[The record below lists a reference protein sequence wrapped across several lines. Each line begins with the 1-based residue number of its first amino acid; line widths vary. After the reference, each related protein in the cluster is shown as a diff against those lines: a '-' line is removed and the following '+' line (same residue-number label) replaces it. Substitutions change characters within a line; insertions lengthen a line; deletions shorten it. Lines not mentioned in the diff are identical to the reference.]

1 MTPDWHQ
8 IVLYNTTEEKAVVS
22 TAISGQRVDSAI
34 GLDSAAQYHAYEFW
48 SDTYLGKLPGSAR
61 IERELS
67 PNHCAMISVRKVQS
81 HPQVISTNRHIL
93 QGWVEMKD
101 VRWDAETSTL
111 SGTASVIGG
120 EPFGIVVADNG
131 AKALTL
137 EVDGGKAELEPHPVN
152 GLNRLILST
161 AVNTDVKWKLKYQ
174 ITE

>member
-101 VRWDAETSTL
+101 VRWDAE
-111 SGTASVIGG
+111 
-120 EPFGIVVADNG
+120 
-131 AKALTL
+131 
-137 EVDGGKAELEPHPVN
+137 
-152 GLNRLILST
+152 NRVFVQIFNRAYSETEILDSSR
-161 AVNTDVKWKLKYQ
+161 
-174 ITE
+174 